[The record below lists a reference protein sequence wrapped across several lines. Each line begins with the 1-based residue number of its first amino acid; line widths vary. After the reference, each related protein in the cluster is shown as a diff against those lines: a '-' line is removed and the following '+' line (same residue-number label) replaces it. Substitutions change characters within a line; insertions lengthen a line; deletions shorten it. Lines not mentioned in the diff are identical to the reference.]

1 MFSRQCLECINYTV
15 NGNCEAFP
23 NGIPDPNVYWSG
35 CGANVDPIIQGDA
48 WYDEDGIE
56 IDCCADLNC
65 LTGSTVIWNEDV
77 IATPRCNFIPLVGTT
92 IWDTE
97 NPGLIVDAIQCEYPG
112 FEPIGGPNV
121 IIFGGCTDPTALNE
135 NWIQENINDPF
146 GIGWNTT
153 EYCMWCN
160 ESFTTTYDIDPSL
173 CACCG
178 GGTAGS
184 TLGTTTI
191 TPLECINDLEFVT
204 IEVTDQNG
212 NPVEGY
218 EIILDCGN
226 IGFTNSL
233 GTFNTVI
240 ENASVNT
247 EHNINVCHCFTTAG
261 QCSQTLIK
269 IKVTDC
275 DGHGSA
281 QDLTIN
287 KANCTPIS
295 ES

>member
-1 MFSRQCLECINYTV
+1 MGLTFI
-15 NGNCEAFP
+15 AF
-23 NGIPDPNVYWSG
+23 
-35 CGANVDPIIQGDA
+35 
-48 WYDEDGIE
+48 
-56 IDCCADLNC
+56 
-65 LTGSTVIWNEDV
+65 
-77 IATPRCNFIPLVGTT
+77 
-92 IWDTE
+92 
-97 NPGLIVDAIQCEYPG
+97 
-112 FEPIGGPNV
+112 
-121 IIFGGCTDPTALNE
+121 
-135 NWIQENINDPF
+135 
-146 GIGWNTT
+146 
-153 EYCMWCN
+153 
-160 ESFTTTYDIDPSL
+160 
-173 CACCG
+173 
-178 GGTAGS
+178 
-184 TLGTTTI
+184 
-191 TPLECINDLEFVT
+191 
-204 IEVTDQNG
+204 
-212 NPVEGY
+212 EGY
-218 EIILDCGN
+218 EIILDGGN